1 MAVLVFSHT
10 DPNHVSTSS
19 VYWPACV
26 CETTLAS
33 FGASRTP
40 SYTDHSWWSTGSN
53 NCNTINESLLYMISD
68 QSFDNY
74 LYLECHLN

>member
-19 VYWPACV
+19 VYWPAFV

-33 FGASRTP
+33 FGASRAPVILITLDDQL
-40 SYTDHSWWSTGSN
+40 YQTTAIQLMN
-53 NCNTINESLLYMISD
+53 LMFYMISE

-74 LYLECHLN
+74 LYLEWQMN